1 MEKKNY
7 KSGEACSP
15 PESRAKM
22 FAPRRRITNSPS
34 TSLPFLSPTLVLSRR
49 RSTTS
54 ASVVPSPSAQED
66 AVPLELILNST
77 AKSLP
82 QVLRNLD
89 LNWTQSL
96 VDKTLKRLWNHAP
109 KAVQFFQT
117 LIRLPNYSPS
127 VSSFDHAIDLAA
139 RLRDYRTAWAFVEQM
154 RALRLGPTPK
164 TLAIIAERY
173 ISAGKPDRAIK
184 LFLSMHKH
192 GCRQDLHSFNT
203 ILDVLCKS
211 GRVEMAYNNLFRVFK
226 GRFRADSVSYNII
239 ANGWCLKKRT
249 PKALEVLKEMVERGL
264 APNPNTYNIMLN
276 GFFKARQI
284 DEAWKFF
291 LQMKKRKCVIDV
303 VTYTTLVHGLGVA
316 GEIRRARKVF
326 DEMVRE
332 GILPSVA
339 TYNALIQ
346 VLCKKDSVENALS
359 VFHEMLRKGYVPNT
373 TTYNVVIRGL
383 CHSGHMDKA
392 MDFMSRMHQD
402 GCTPNVQTFNVVIRY
417 FCDAGEIEEGL
428 DLFEKMVC
436 EGDCLPNLD
445 TYNILMNSMFVRK
458 KANDLVVAGNLLIE
472 MIDRG
477 FLPRKL
483 TFNRI
488 LNGLL
493 LTGNQDFAK
502 EILRMQ
508 SKFHRLPRH
517 FKL

>member
-1 MEKKNY
+1 ML
-7 KSGEACSP
+7 A
-15 PESRAKM
+15 SRL
-22 FAPRRRITNSPS
+22 RITNSPS
-34 TSLPFLSPTLVLSRR
+34 TSLSLPSPTHAFPRLR
-49 RSTTS
+49 TTYTS
-54 ASVVPSPSAQED
+54 NIASPSSTPED

-77 AKSLP
+77 AMSLP
-82 QVLRNLD
+82 QVLQD
-89 LNWTQSL
+89 LEVDWTQSL

-109 KAVQFFQT
+109 KAVQFFQALT
-117 LIRLPNYSPS
+117 GLPHYTPS

-139 RLRDYRTAWAFVEQM
+139 RLRDYKTAWGFVAQM

-173 ISAGKPDRAIK
+173 VSAGKPDRAIQ

-192 GCRQDLHSFNT
+192 GCRQDLTSFNT
-203 ILDVLCKS
+203 ILDILCKS
-211 GRVEMAYNNLFRVFK
+211 GRVEMAYNNLFKVFK

-239 ANGWCLKKRT
+239 ANGWCLRKRT
-249 PKALEVLKEMVERGL
+249 PRALEVLKDMVERGL
-264 APNPNTYNIMLN
+264 TPSSTTYNIMLN
-276 GFFKARQI
+276 GFFKSGQI

-316 GEIRRARKVF
+316 GEIRRARNVF
-326 DEMVRE
+326 NEMTRK
-332 GILPSVA
+332 GILPSIA

-346 VLCKKDSVENALS
+346 VMCKKDSVDNALI
-359 VFHEMLRKGYVPNT
+359 VFDDMLREGYVPNI

-383 CHSGHMDKA
+383 CHSGYMDKA

-402 GCTPNVQTFNVVIRY
+402 RCKPNVQTFNVVIRY
-417 FCDAGEIEEGL
+417 LCAAGEIEKGL
-428 DLFEKMVC
+428 HLFENMGS
-436 EGDCLPNLD
+436 EGDCFPNLD
-445 TYNILMNSMFVRK
+445 TYNILINSMFVRK
-458 KANDLVVAGNLLIE
+458 KANDLVVAGKLLIE
-472 MIDRG
+472 MIERG
-477 FLPRKL
+477 FLPRRF

-502 EILRMQ
+502 EILSMQ
-508 SKFHRLPRH
+508 SKFHFLPRH